1 MDQRQVA
8 LAIAA
13 VIGLT
18 IYPGPAVFLSGFVQG
33 ICTGSSHTVCS
44 TVVIQLN
51 VALPLLGPCAG
62 NRIAVLMTAFLIE
75 RIIILILLALDQVEV
90 TITESFL
97 VDLLICFICN
107 PDTQLPIFF
116 LSIVEPHLELVEATS
131 LGL

>member
-1 MDQRQVA
+1 MA

-18 IYPGPAVFLSGFVQG
+18 IYPGPAVFLSGFVQR

-62 NRIAVLMTAFLIE
+62 YRIAVLMTAFLIDG
-75 RIIILILLALDQVEV
+75 IPVLIRGAL
-90 TITESFL
+90 
-97 VDLLICFICN
+97 N
-107 PDTQLPIFF
+107 K
-116 LSIVEPHLELVEATS
+116 A
-131 LGL
+131 